1 MAADALIGREAECA
15 LVYRLLDEALKG
27 RSGSL
32 VLLGEPGI
40 GKSMLLDYAV
50 ASAAG
55 AMRTLRVTGL
65 EAVSEAPFAALDE
78 LLRPVRPAI
87 RDLSQARRKA
97 LETALG
103 LDRGGDTEPV
113 AVAAATLALL
123 AMLAEQGPLLC
134 VVDDAHWIDR
144 ESVEALTVVAGR
156 LGAEGIVFLFAA
168 REGEGF
174 DAGGLPEA
182 EIGGLAPEAA
192 RALLARHA
200 PRALAADVADRLVLE
215 TAGNPLALVELPG
228 LLSDAQLAGS
238 EQLDRPL
245 PVAGALERS
254 FVRRAQAL
262 EGDARR
268 ALLVAAASD
277 SEDLSLILRAAKALG
292 VEGPAIE
299 AADNAGLV
307 SIRGW
312 RLRFRHPLVRSAVY
326 QSAPLAERRG
336 VHRALADALSG
347 EADADRRA
355 WHRASAALGPDE
367 DVATE
372 LERAA
377 ASARLRGGFAAEA
390 RTLELAARLA
400 PEDAA
405 RARRLVDAAAAAW
418 RAGRSSEATQLLD
431 EASPSIADPVLRANA
446 QELRAE
452 ILKRH
457 GRAEEAHDLL
467 IAEAARLEGTNPLRA
482 ARMLTLACHLFFR
495 REQAGRALELAER
508 AWDVAGHEAAAR
520 DLELAGTLAW
530 ARVYL
535 GQSDLGRKLALECA
549 ANSARTGET
558 AKGPQVAWCL
568 SWLEEYEQARLLI
581 ERAAAVHRDA
591 GAFGDLAYVLF
602 FLADLEFRVG
612 RLAAAYAAAQEA
624 NRLAEQTKRENILMS
639 ALTILAS
646 VEAVIGRATDAR
658 THATHALAV
667 AGSTFNL
674 TFVARANAA
683 LGLLELSLGRPRE
696 AIANLELVE
705 RQMKRT
711 DVIEP
716 SVLEWM
722 PDLIEAYIRADR
734 VDEAIPRLERWEGWA
749 NKTGRLWALAAAAR
763 YRGLIASDADV
774 DTHFQEA
781 LALHERIPRPLERA
795 RTELCFGERLRRA
808 GRRVDSRALLRSA
821 LETFD
826 GLGAVPWSDRTR
838 AELAATGETVGPR
851 DPTVTERLTPQELQ
865 IALAVG
871 EGQTNREVAASLFL
885 SPKTIEYHLHNVYRK
900 LDVRSRSQLAAHLT
914 REGLATP
921 PERPSQAQGADR
933 SPQATT
939 G

>member
-1 MAADALIGREAECA
+1 MATDALIGREAECA
-15 LVYRLLDEALKG
+15 LVVRLLDEARKG

-32 VLLGEPGI
+32 VLFGEPGI
-40 GKSMLLDYAV
+40 GKSALLEYAV
-50 ASAAG
+50 GSAG
-55 AMRTLRVTGL
+55 SEMRTLRVTGL
-65 EAVSEAPFAALDE
+65 EAASEAPFAALDE
-78 LLRPVRPAI
+78 LLRPVRPSI
-87 RDLSQARRKA
+87 RRLSQARRQA
-97 LETALG
+97 LDTALG
-103 LDRGGDTEPV
+103 LDDGGDTEPV

-123 AMLAEQGPLLC
+123 ATLAERGPLLC

-144 ESVEALTVVAGR
+144 ESAEALTVVSGR
-156 LGAEGIVFLFAA
+156 LGAEGIVVLFAA

-174 DAGGLPEA
+174 NARGLPEA
-182 EIGGLAPEAA
+182 EVGGLAPDAA

-200 PRALAADVADRLVLE
+200 PRGLAADVADRLVLE
-215 TAGNPLALVELPG
+215 TAGNPLALVELPE
-228 LLSDAQLAGS
+228 LLSDAQLAGRES
-238 EQLDRPL
+238 LDRPL

-254 FVRRAQAL
+254 FVRRASAL
-262 EGDARR
+262 QDDARR
-268 ALLVAAASD
+268 VLLVAAASD
-277 SEDLSLILRAAKALG
+277 SEELGLILRAAKTLG
-292 VEGPAIE
+292 IEGPAIE
-299 AADNAGLV
+299 AADSAGLV

-312 RLRFRHPLVRSAVY
+312 RLRFRHPLVRSAIY
-326 QSAPLAERRG
+326 QAATLGERRA
-336 VHRALADALSG
+336 VHVALAGALSG
-347 EADADRRA
+347 EAEADRRA

-367 DVATE
+367 EVATE

-377 ASARLRGGFAAEA
+377 TSARLRGGFAAEA

-418 RAGRSSEATQLLD
+418 RAGRSAEATQLLD
-431 EASPSIADPVLRANA
+431 EASPSVADPVVRASA

-467 IAEAARLEGTNPLRA
+467 IAEAARLEAVNPRRA

-508 AWDVAGHEAAAR
+508 AWDVAGHEVAAK

-535 GQSDLGRKLALECA
+535 GQSDAGRELALECA
-549 ANSARTGET
+549 ANSERTGET

-568 SWLEEYEQARLLI
+568 SWLEEYDHARALI
-581 ERAAAVHRDA
+581 ERAVAAHREA

-612 RLAAAYAAAQEA
+612 RLSAAYTAAQEA
-624 NRLAEQTKRENILMS
+624 SRLAEQTKRENIVMS

-646 VEAVIGRATDAR
+646 VEAVLGRANDAR

-696 AIANLELVE
+696 AIADLELVE
-705 RQMKRT
+705 RQMERT

-734 VDEAIPRLERWEGWA
+734 VDQAIPRLERWERWA
-749 NKTGRLWALAAAAR
+749 NQTGRLWALAAAAR
-763 YRGLIASDADV
+763 YRGLIATDADF
-774 DTHFQEA
+774 DAHFQGA
-781 LALHERIPRPLERA
+781 LGLHERSPRPIERA
-795 RTELCFGERLRRA
+795 RTELCYGERLRRA
-808 GRRVDSRALLRSA
+808 GRRVDSRARLRSA
-821 LETFD
+821 LEIFD

-838 AELAATGETVGPR
+838 AELAATGETVRRR

-871 EGQTNREVAASLFL
+871 EGQTNREVAAALFL

-900 LDVRSRSQLAAHLT
+900 LDVRSRAQLAAHLT
-914 REGLATP
+914 REGLATAP
-921 PERPSQAQGADR
+921 
-933 SPQATT
+933 
-939 G
+939 

>member
-1 MAADALIGREAECA
+1 MATDILIGREAECA
-15 LVYRLLDEALKG
+15 LVVRLLDEASKG

-32 VLLGEPGI
+32 VLAGEPGI
-40 GKSMLLDYAV
+40 GKSALLEYAV
-50 ASAAG
+50 ASAG
-55 AMRTLRVTGL
+55 SEMRTLRVTGL
-65 EAVSEAPFAALDE
+65 EAASEAPFAALDE
-78 LLRPVRPAI
+78 LLRPVRPSI
-87 RDLSQARRKA
+87 RRLSRARRQA
-97 LETALG
+97 LDTALG
-103 LDRGGDTEPV
+103 LDDGGDTEPV

-123 AMLAEQGPLLC
+123 ATLAEQGPLLC
-134 VVDDAHWIDR
+134 VIDDAHWIDR
-144 ESVEALTVVAGR
+144 ESAEALTVVAGR
-156 LGAEGIVFLFAA
+156 LGAEGIVVLFAA
-168 REGEGF
+168 RKGEGF
-174 DAGGLPEA
+174 DSRGLPEA
-182 EIGGLAPEAA
+182 EVGGLAPDAA

-200 PRALAADVADRLVLE
+200 HRGLAADVADRLVLE

-228 LLSDAQLAGS
+228 LLSDAQLAGR
-238 EQLDRPL
+238 ELLDRPL

-254 FVRRAQAL
+254 FVRRAGAL
-262 EGDARR
+262 EDDARQV
-268 ALLVAAASD
+268 LLVAAASD
-277 SEDLSLILRAAKALG
+277 SEELGLILRAANALG

-299 AADNAGLV
+299 AADSAGLV

-312 RLRFRHPLVRSAVY
+312 RLRFRHPLVRSAIY
-326 QSAPLAERRG
+326 QAATLAERRA

-347 EADADRRA
+347 EREADRRA

-367 DVATE
+367 EVATE

-377 ASARLRGGFAAEA
+377 ASARLRGGFAAQA

-418 RAGRSSEATQLLD
+418 RAGRSAEATQLLD
-431 EASPSIADPVLRANA
+431 EAWPSIADPVLRANA

-467 IAEAARLEGTNPLRA
+467 IAEAARLEAVNPLRA
-482 ARMLTLACHLFFR
+482 ARLLTLACHLFFR

-508 AWDVAGHEAAAR
+508 AWDVAGHEVAAK

-530 ARVYL
+530 ARVYV
-535 GQSDLGRKLALECA
+535 GQSDQGRKLALDCA
-549 ANSARTGET
+549 ANSERTGET

-568 SWLEEYEQARLLI
+568 SWLEEYDQARSLI
-581 ERAAAVHRDA
+581 ERAVAAHREA

-612 RLAAAYAAAQEA
+612 RLGAAYTAAQEA
-624 NRLAEQTKRENILMS
+624 SRLAEQTKRENIVMS

-646 VEAVIGRATDAR
+646 VEAVLGRANDAR

-667 AGSTFNL
+667 AGSIFNL
-674 TFVARANAA
+674 TFVVRANAA

-696 AIANLELVE
+696 AIADLELVE
-705 RQMKRT
+705 RQMERT
-711 DVIEP
+711 DVVEP

-734 VDEAIPRLERWEGWA
+734 VDEAVPRVERWERWA
-749 NKTGRLWALAAAAR
+749 SQTRRVWALAAAAR
-763 YRGLIASDADV
+763 YRGLIATEADFDA
-774 DTHFQEA
+774 HFQEA
-781 LALHERIPRPLERA
+781 LALHERSPRPIERA
-795 RTELCFGERLRRA
+795 RTELCYGERLRR
-808 GRRVDSRALLRSA
+808 GGKRVDARAHLRAA
-821 LETFD
+821 LEMFD
-826 GLGAVPWSDRTR
+826 SLGAVPWSDRTR
-838 AELAATGETVGPR
+838 AELAATGETVRSR
-851 DPTVTERLTPQELQ
+851 DPTATERLTPQELQ

-900 LDVRSRSQLAAHLT
+900 LDVRSRAQLAAHLT
-914 REGLATP
+914 REGLATL
-921 PERPSQAQGADR
+921 PERPRQAHGADR

>member
-1 MAADALIGREAECA
+1 LAKVMATDALIGREAECA
-15 LVYRLLDEALKG
+15 LVYRLLDKARKG

-32 VLLGEPGI
+32 VLSGEPGI
-40 GKSMLLDYAV
+40 GKSALLEYAV
-50 ASAAG
+50 ASAASD
-55 AMRTLRVTGL
+55 MRTLRVTGL
-65 EAVSEAPFAALDE
+65 EAVSEAPFAALGE
-78 LLRPVRPAI
+78 LLRPVRSTI
-87 RDLSQARRKA
+87 RGLSQARRNA
-97 LETALG
+97 LHTALG

-144 ESVEALTVVAGR
+144 ESGEALTVVAGR
-156 LGAEGIVFLFAA
+156 LGAEGIVVLFAA
-168 REGEGF
+168 RDGEGF
-174 DAGGLPEA
+174 DPRGLPEA
-182 EIGGLAPEAA
+182 EVGGLAPDAA
-192 RALLARHA
+192 RALLARHT
-200 PRALAADVADRLVLE
+200 PRGLDADVADRLVLE

-228 LLSDAQLAGS
+228 LLSDAQLAGK
-238 EQLDRPL
+238 ELLDRPL

-254 FVRRAQAL
+254 FVRRARAL
-262 EGDARR
+262 EDDAQRV
-268 ALLVAAASD
+268 LLVAAGSD
-277 SEDLSLILRAAKALG
+277 SEELGLILRAASALG
-292 VEGPAIE
+292 IEGPAIE
-299 AADNAGLV
+299 AADSAGLV

-326 QSAPLAERRG
+326 QAATFAERRA
-336 VHRALADALSG
+336 VHRALAEALSG
-347 EADADRRA
+347 EAEADRRA

-367 DVATE
+367 EVAAE

-418 RAGRSSEATQLLD
+418 RAGRSAEATELLD

-467 IAEAARLEGTNPLRA
+467 IAEATRLEEVNPLRA

-508 AWDVAGHEAAAR
+508 AWDVAGHDVAAE

-530 ARVYL
+530 ARVYV
-535 GQSDLGRKLALECA
+535 GQSDAGRKLALDCA
-549 ANSARTGET
+549 ANSERAGET
-558 AKGPQVAWCL
+558 AKGPQVSWCL
-568 SWLEEYEQARLLI
+568 SWLEEYDHARSLI
-581 ERAAAVHRDA
+581 ERAAAAHREA

-639 ALTILAS
+639 ALTVLAS
-646 VEAVIGRATDAR
+646 VEAVLGRPTDAR

-696 AIANLELVE
+696 AIADLELVE
-705 RQMKRT
+705 RQMERS
-711 DVIEP
+711 DVVEP

-734 VDEAIPRLERWEGWA
+734 VDEAIPRLRRWERWA
-749 NKTGRLWALAAAAR
+749 NQTRRVWALAAAAR
-763 YRGLIASDADV
+763 YRGLIASDGDV
-774 DTHFQEA
+774 DAQFQDA
-781 LALHERIPRPLERA
+781 LALHELSRRPLERA
-795 RTELCFGERLRRA
+795 RTELCYGERLRRA
-808 GRRVDSRALLRSA
+808 GRRVESRVRLRSA
-821 LETFD
+821 LEIFD
-826 GLGAVPWSDRTR
+826 SLGAVPWSDRTR
-838 AELAATGETVGPR
+838 AELAATGETLRRR

-871 EGQTNREVAASLFL
+871 EGHTNREVAAALFL
-885 SPKTIEYHLHNVYRK
+885 SPKTIEYHLHNVFRK
-900 LDVRSRSQLAAHLT
+900 LDVRSRAQLAAHLT
-914 REGLATP
+914 REGL
-921 PERPSQAQGADR
+921 
-933 SPQATT
+933 TT
-939 G
+939 AP

>member
-1 MAADALIGREAECA
+1 LAKVMATDALIGREAECA
-15 LVYRLLDEALKG
+15 LVYRLLDEARNG

-32 VLLGEPGI
+32 VLFGEPGI
-40 GKSMLLDYAV
+40 GKSALLEYAV
-50 ASAAG
+50 ASAASD
-55 AMRTLRVTGL
+55 MRTLRVTGL
-65 EAVSEAPFAALDE
+65 EAVSEAPFAALGE
-78 LLRPVRPAI
+78 LLRPVRSTI
-87 RDLSQARRKA
+87 SGLSQARRKA
-97 LETALG
+97 LHTALG

-113 AVAAATLALL
+113 AVAAAALALL

-144 ESVEALTVVAGR
+144 ESVDALTVVAGR
-156 LGAEGIVFLFAA
+156 LGAEGIVVLFAA

-174 DAGGLPEA
+174 DPRGLPAA
-182 EIGGLAPEAA
+182 EVGGLAPDAA
-192 RALLARHA
+192 RALIARHA
-200 PRALAADVADRLVLE
+200 PRGLDPDVADRLVLE

-228 LLSDAQLAGS
+228 LLSDAQLAGR
-238 EQLDRPL
+238 ELLDRPL

-254 FVRRAQAL
+254 FVRRARAL
-262 EGDARR
+262 QEDAQRV
-268 ALLVAAASD
+268 LLVAAASD
-277 SEDLSLILRAAKALG
+277 SEELGLILRAASALG
-292 VEGPAIE
+292 IEGPAIE
-299 AADNAGLV
+299 AADSAGLV

-312 RLRFRHPLVRSAVY
+312 RLRFRHPLVRSAIY
-326 QSAPLAERRG
+326 QAASLAERRA
-336 VHRALADALSG
+336 VHRALAEALSA
-347 EADADRRA
+347 EAEADRRA

-367 DVATE
+367 EVARE

-400 PEDAA
+400 PKDAA

-418 RAGRSSEATQLLD
+418 RAGRSAEATQLLD

-467 IAEAARLEGTNPLRA
+467 IAEAARLEAVNPLRA

-495 REQAGRALELAER
+495 REQAGRALELAEH
-508 AWDVAGHEAAAR
+508 AWDVAGHDVAAI

-530 ARVYL
+530 ARVYV
-535 GQSDLGRKLALECA
+535 GQSEAGRKLALDCA
-549 ANSARTGET
+549 ANSEKAGET
-558 AKGPQVAWCL
+558 ANGPQIAWCL
-568 SWLEEYEQARLLI
+568 SWVEEYDHARSLI
-581 ERAAAVHRDA
+581 ERAAAAHREA

-612 RLAAAYAAAQEA
+612 RLGAAYAAAQEA
-624 NRLAEQTKRENILMS
+624 TRLAEQTNRENIVMS

-646 VEAVIGRATDAR
+646 VEAVLGRAGDAR

-667 AGSTFNL
+667 AGSIFNL

-696 AIANLELVE
+696 AIADLELVE
-705 RQMKRT
+705 RQMERS
-711 DVIEP
+711 DVAEP
-716 SVLEWM
+716 SVLEWT

-734 VDEAIPRLERWEGWA
+734 VDEAIPRLERWERKA
-749 NKTGRLWALAAAAR
+749 SQTHRVWALAAAAR
-763 YRGLIASDADV
+763 YRGLIASDADF
-774 DTHFQEA
+774 DAHFQEA
-781 LALHERIPRPLERA
+781 LALHERSPRPLERA
-795 RTELCFGERLRRA
+795 RTELCYGERLRRA
-808 GRRVDSRALLRSA
+808 GRRVDSRARLRSA

-838 AELAATGETVGPR
+838 VELAATGETVRRR

-885 SPKTIEYHLHNVYRK
+885 SQKTIEYHLHNVYRK
-900 LDVRSRSQLAAHLT
+900 LDVRSRAQLAAHLT
-914 REGLATP
+914 REGLATAP
-921 PERPSQAQGADR
+921 
-933 SPQATT
+933 
-939 G
+939 

>member
-15 LVYRLLDEALKG
+15 LVYRLLDKARNG

-32 VLLGEPGI
+32 VLFGEPGI
-40 GKSMLLDYAV
+40 GKSALLDYAV
-50 ASAAG
+50 ASAASD
-55 AMRTLRVTGL
+55 MRTLRATGL
-65 EAVSEAPFAALDE
+65 EAVSEAPFAALGE
-78 LLRPVRPAI
+78 LLRPVRSTI
-87 RDLSQARRKA
+87 GSLSQTRRKA
-97 LETALG
+97 LHTALG

-123 AMLAEQGPLLC
+123 ATLAEQGPLLC

-144 ESVEALTVVAGR
+144 ESVEVLTVVAGR
-156 LGAEGIVFLFAA
+156 LGAEGIVVLLAA

-174 DAGGLPEA
+174 DSRGLPEA
-182 EIGGLAPEAA
+182 EVGGLAPDAA
-192 RALLARHA
+192 HALLARHA
-200 PRALAADVADRLVLE
+200 PRRLAADVADRLVLE
-215 TAGNPLALVELPG
+215 TAGNPLALVELPA
-228 LLSDAQLAGS
+228 LLSDAQLAGR
-238 EQLDRPL
+238 ELLDRPL

-254 FVRRAQAL
+254 FVRRARAL
-262 EGDARR
+262 QDDARR
-268 ALLVAAASD
+268 VLLVAAASD
-277 SEDLSLILRAAKALG
+277 SEDLGLILRAANALG
-292 VEGPAIE
+292 IEGPAIE
-299 AADNAGLV
+299 AADSAGLV

-312 RLRFRHPLVRSAVY
+312 RLRFRHPLVRSSIY
-326 QSAPLAERRG
+326 QAATLAERRA
-336 VHRALADALSG
+336 VHRALAEALSG
-347 EADADRRA
+347 EAEADRRA

-367 DVATE
+367 EVAAE

-400 PEDAA
+400 PQDAA

-418 RAGRSSEATQLLD
+418 RAGRSAEATQLLD
-431 EASPSIADPVLRANA
+431 EASPSLADPVLRANA

-467 IAEAARLEGTNPLRA
+467 IAEAARLEGVNPLRA

-495 REQAGRALELAER
+495 REQAGRALELAEH
-508 AWDVAGHEAAAR
+508 AWDVAGHDVAAT

-530 ARVYL
+530 ARVYV
-535 GQSDLGRKLALECA
+535 GQSEAGRKLALDCA
-549 ANSARTGET
+549 ANSERAGET
-558 AKGPQVAWCL
+558 ANGPQIAWCL
-568 SWLEEYEQARLLI
+568 SWVEEYDHARSLI
-581 ERAAAVHRDA
+581 ERAAAAHREA
-591 GAFGDLAYVLF
+591 GAFADLAYVLF

-646 VEAVIGRATDAR
+646 VEAVFGRPNDAR

-667 AGSTFNL
+667 AGSIFNL

-696 AIANLELVE
+696 AIADLEFVE
-705 RQMKRT
+705 RQMERS
-711 DVIEP
+711 DVVEP

-734 VDEAIPRLERWEGWA
+734 VDEAIPRLERWERWA
-749 NKTGRLWALAAAAR
+749 NQTHRVWALAAAAR

-774 DTHFQEA
+774 DAHFQDA
-781 LALHERIPRPLERA
+781 LALHERSPRPLERA
-795 RTELCFGERLRRA
+795 RTELCYGERLRRA
-808 GRRVDSRALLRSA
+808 GRRVDSRARLRSA
-821 LETFD
+821 LEIFD
-826 GLGAVPWSDRTR
+826 SLGAVPWSDRTR
-838 AELAATGETVGPR
+838 AELAATGETVRRR

-871 EGQTNREVAASLFL
+871 GGQTNREVAASLFL
-885 SPKTIEYHLHNVYRK
+885 SQKTIEYHLHNVYRK
-900 LDVRSRSQLAAHLT
+900 LDVRSRAQLAAHLT
-914 REGLATP
+914 REGLVTAP
-921 PERPSQAQGADR
+921 
-933 SPQATT
+933 
-939 G
+939 

>member
-1 MAADALIGREAECA
+1 MTATDALIGREAECA
-15 LVYRLLDEALKG
+15 LVYRLLDEARKG

-40 GKSMLLDYAV
+40 GKSALLEYAV
-50 ASAAG
+50 ASAG
-55 AMRTLRVTGL
+55 SDMRTLRVTGL
-65 EAVSEAPFAALDE
+65 EAVSEAPFAALGE
-78 LLRPVRPAI
+78 LLAPARSAI
-87 RDLSQARRKA
+87 RDLSQTRRKA
-97 LETALG
+97 LASALG
-103 LDRGGDTEPV
+103 FDGGGDTEPV

-123 AMLAEQGPLLC
+123 ARLAERGPLLC

-144 ESVEALTVVAGR
+144 ESVEALTVVAAR
-156 LGAEGIVFLFAA
+156 LGAEGIVVLFAA
-168 REGEGF
+168 RKGEGF
-174 DAGGLPEA
+174 DPHGLPQA
-182 EIGGLAPEAA
+182 EVRGLAPNAA
-192 RALLARHA
+192 RVLLARCA
-200 PRALAADVADRLVLE
+200 PRGLVTEVADRLVLE

-228 LLSDAQLAGS
+228 LLSDAQLAGK

-254 FVRRAQAL
+254 FVRRAGAL
-262 EGDARR
+262 EDDARR
-268 ALLVAAASD
+268 MLLVASASD
-277 SEDLSLILRAAKALG
+277 SDDLGLVLRAAKALG
-292 VEGPAIE
+292 IEGPEIE
-299 AADNAGLV
+299 AADSAGLV

-312 RLRFRHPLVRSAVY
+312 RLRFRHPLVRSAIY
-326 QSAPLAERRG
+326 QAATLAERRA
-336 VHRALADALSG
+336 VHRALAEALSG
-347 EADADRRA
+347 KAEADRRA

-367 DVATE
+367 EVAAE

-418 RAGRSSEATQLLD
+418 RAGRTAEATELLD
-431 EASPSIADPVLRANA
+431 EASPLIADPVVRAGA

-467 IAEAARLEGTNPLRA
+467 IAEAARLEAGDPLRA

-508 AWDVAGHEAAAR
+508 AWDVAGHDVAAQ

-530 ARVYL
+530 ARVYV
-535 GQSDLGRKLALECA
+535 GQSDRGRELALECA
-549 ANSARTGET
+549 ANSESTGET

-568 SWLEEYEQARLLI
+568 AWLEEYDQARSLI
-581 ERAAAVHRDA
+581 ERAVAAHREA
-591 GAFGDLAYVLF
+591 AAFGDLGYVLF

-612 RLAAAYAAAQEA
+612 RLGAAYSAAQEA
-624 NRLAEQTKRENILMS
+624 SRLAEQTRRENIVMS

-646 VEAVIGRATDAR
+646 VEAVLGRANDAR

-696 AIANLELVE
+696 AIADLELVE
-705 RQMKRT
+705 RQMERT

-734 VDEAIPRLERWEGWA
+734 ADEAIPRLERWERWA
-749 NKTGRLWALAAAAR
+749 NHTGRVWALAAAAR
-763 YRGLIASDADV
+763 YRGLIAREAGFDA
-774 DTHFQEA
+774 HFQKA
-781 LALHERIPRPLERA
+781 LALHERSPRPLERA
-795 RTELCFGERLRRA
+795 RTELCYGERLRRA
-808 GRRVDSRALLRSA
+808 GRRVDSRVRLRSA

-826 GLGAVPWSDRTR
+826 SLGAVPWSDRTR
-838 AELAATGETVGPR
+838 AELAATGETVRRR
-851 DPTVTERLTPQELQ
+851 DPALTERLTPQELQ

-871 EGQTNREVAASLFL
+871 AGQTNREVAASLFL
-885 SPKTIEYHLHNVYRK
+885 SPKTIEYHLRNVYRK
-900 LDVRSRSQLAAHLT
+900 LDVRSRAQLAAHLT
-914 REGLATP
+914 N
-921 PERPSQAQGADR
+921 AQRVDR